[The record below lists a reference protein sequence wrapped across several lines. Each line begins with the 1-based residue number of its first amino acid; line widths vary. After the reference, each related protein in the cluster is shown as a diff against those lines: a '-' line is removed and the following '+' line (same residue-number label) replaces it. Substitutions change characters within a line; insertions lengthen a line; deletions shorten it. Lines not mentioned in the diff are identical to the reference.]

1 MYTAQNEEFT
11 VFRLDYNLSTLF
23 EQVEHFNQWT
33 ESLSDTR
40 TRGWWMVNS
49 VFTTFTITLCYLLI
63 VWLTPRFMKNHTAYS
78 LKNILIM
85 YNIMMI
91 IANVFII
98 IELILMTTK
107 LNYSWMCQ
115 PITYVNAEAEL
126 RIATA
131 VWLYY
136 IIKFF
141 ELLDTIFLMLRKKDN
156 QLSFLHVYHHSTMF
170 IFSWLGTKYVPGGS
184 AFLPILINSAV
195 HVIMYIYYALAAI
208 QCSKI
213 FKYKKYVTI
222 IQLAQFSFA
231 LPLGINAIQSGCNW
245 PLWMKY
251 LFVFYIITMLVLFGD
266 FYKKNYIKKVSNN
279 ENEVGQ
285 CLKKL

>member
-1 MYTAQNEEFT
+1 MYTAPNEEFT
-11 VFRLDYNLSTLF
+11 VFHLDYNLSTLF

-33 ESLSDTR
+33 ESLSDSR

-49 VFTTFTITLCYLLI
+49 VFTTFTIALCYLLI
-63 VWLTPRFMKNHTAYS
+63 VWLTPLYMKNRTAYN
-78 LKNILIM
+78 LRNVLII
-85 YNIMMI
+85 YNIIMI
-91 IANVFII
+91 ITNLFII
-98 IELILMTTK
+98 IEMILMTTK

-136 IIKFF
+136 IVKFF
-141 ELLDTIFLMLRKKDN
+141 ELLDTIFLILRKKDN

-184 AFLPILINSAV
+184 AFLP
-195 HVIMYIYYALAAI
+195 
-208 QCSKI
+208 
-213 FKYKKYVTI
+213 
-222 IQLAQFSFA
+222 AQFSFA
-231 LPLGINAIQSGCNW
+231 LPLGINAIQSECKW

-251 LFVFYIITMLVLFGD
+251 LFVFYIITMLILFGD
-266 FYKKNYIKKVSNN
+266 FYKKNYVKKISNN
-279 ENEVGQ
+279 ESEVGQ

>member
-1 MYTAQNEEFT
+1 MYTAPNEEFT
-11 VFRLDYNLSTLF
+11 VFHLDYNLSTLF

-33 ESLSDTR
+33 ESLSDSR

-49 VFTTFTITLCYLLI
+49 VFTTFTIALCYLLI
-63 VWLTPRFMKNHTAYS
+63 VWLTPLYMKNRTAYN
-78 LKNILIM
+78 LRNVLII
-85 YNIMMI
+85 YNIIMI
-91 IANVFII
+91 ITNLFII
-98 IELILMTTK
+98 IEMILMTTK

-136 IIKFF
+136 IVKFF
-141 ELLDTIFLMLRKKDN
+141 ELLDTIFLILRKKDN

-184 AFLPILINSAV
+184 AFLPVLINSTV
-195 HVIMYIYYALAAI
+195 HVIMYSYYTLAAM

-231 LPLGINAIQSGCNW
+231 LPLGINAIQSECKW

-251 LFVFYIITMLVLFGD
+251 LFVFYIITMLILFGD
-266 FYKKNYIKKVSNN
+266 FYKKNYVKKVQN
-279 ENEVGQ
+279 VVIDKQ
-285 CLKKL
+285 Q